1 MLSGLILSQYAFIP
15 QEVKDLID
23 NASDE
28 EKISIYTQCRMYSE
42 DELDEWAEKMAAYYG
57 DGWHT
62 RMSGDSIVNIVST
75 GTTWYK
81 YELTGYDADIVPD
94 LDMKPVYPVPVDDAK
109 IMAGYGYIKSE
120 SGSGFHFED
129 DFSVEQ
135 GSDVKAVADGKV
147 LLAGWEGI
155 HGISVVTQND
165 DGYMTSYYHLS
176 TADVNVGDRVANGSY
191 LRANLIQLGYTFDS
205 NQLAKT
211 PFSSLRLYLNV
222 NNAFLITAKD
232 FNGYDPES
240 TSQIATS
247 NGAVSPEQ
255 FGQNMA
261 FFSYPR
267 ARTFTLGVNVTF

>member
-1 MLSGLILSQYAFIP
+1 MIRYHMDP

-28 EKISIYTQCRMYSE
+28 EKISIYTQCRMYGE
-42 DELDEWAEKMAAYYG
+42 DELYEWAEKMAAYYG

-176 TADVNVGDRVANGSY
+176 TADVNVGDRVAAGDVIGQTGQS
-191 LRANLIQLGYTFDS
+191 G
-205 NQLAKT
+205 
-211 PFSSLRLYLNV
+211 
-222 NNAFLITAKD
+222 NATGPMLSF
-232 FNGYDPES
+232 
-240 TSQIATS
+240 
-247 NGAVSPEQ
+247 AVSYYDEETGINFIEPAYQE
-255 FGQNMA
+255 
-261 FFSYPR
+261 SPYIE
-267 ARTFTLGVNVTF
+267 LD